1 MAENMEQEQIKKP
14 EQEAPKFTM
23 PVMPSMPMMGG
34 MGAMGGGAAGGVLS
48 QAQID
53 ELVKSLTQ
61 G

>member
-1 MAENMEQEQIKKP
+1 MEKDTEEKKP
-14 EQEAPKFTM
+14 AQEAPKFT
-23 PVMPSMPMMGG
+23 MPSMPMMGG

-53 ELVKSLTQ
+53 ELIKTLTQ